1 MLNFKYSSLINAPVE
16 TVWQFHERKDILD
29 LLTPPWQPVKIIRRE
44 GGLGVGAISEFR
56 LSLAG
61 IPIRWIATHT
71 ECKTNC
77 LFIDRQTEGP
87 MESWLHRHE
96 FDTENGQTRLT
107 DAIAYEIPGGAL
119 AEFILG
125 WWVDA
130 RLTDMFRY
138 RHQVTK
144 EKCESTPLPRKNVIP

>member
-1 MLNFKYSSLINAPVE
+1 MLNFQYSSLIDASVE
-16 TVWQFHERKDILD
+16 TVWRFHERSDILD
-29 LLTPPWQPVKIIRRE
+29 LLTPPWQPVTIIRRE

-71 ECKTNC
+71 ECEPNR
-77 LFIDRQTEGP
+77 LFVDRQTEGP
-87 MESWLHRHE
+87 MESWVHRHE
-96 FDTENGQTRLT
+96 LVPKNGKTQLT
-107 DAIAYEIPGGAL
+107 DAIAYEIPGGFL
-119 AEFILG
+119 TELLLG

-130 RLTDMFRY
+130 RLKDMFRY

-144 EKCESTPLPRKNVIP
+144 DNCENNI

>member
-1 MLNFKYSSLINAPVE
+1 MLNFRYSSVINAPVE
-16 TVWQFHERKDILD
+16 TVWQFHERQDVLD
-29 LLTPPWQPVKIIRRE
+29 LLTPPWQPVKVIRRE
-44 GGLGVGAISEFR
+44 GGLGIGAISEFR

-61 IPIRWIATHT
+61 IPVRWVATHV
-71 ECKTNC
+71 ECEINR
-77 LFIDRQTEGP
+77 LFVDKQTDGP
-87 MESWLHRHE
+87 MKSWLHRHE
-96 FDTENGQTRLT
+96 FIPEDGKTRLV
-107 DAIAYEIPGGAL
+107 DAIAYEIPGGWL

-144 EKCESTPLPRKNVIP
+144 EKCELNWR